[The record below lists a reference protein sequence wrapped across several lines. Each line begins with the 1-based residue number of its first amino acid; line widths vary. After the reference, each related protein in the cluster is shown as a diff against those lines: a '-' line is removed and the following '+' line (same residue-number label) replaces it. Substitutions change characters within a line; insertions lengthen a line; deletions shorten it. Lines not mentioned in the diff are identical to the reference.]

1 MLKWQGGISNSPEES
16 MKMGESLS
24 KELNSGDIIL
34 LDGDLAAGKTTFVKG
49 ILKGLNYNYEVTSP
63 TFTLINEY
71 DADTKVI
78 HMDCYREHDLTRW
91 INLGIQEYFY
101 SDDIIII
108 EWPEVIHTLLPNH
121 CVKICIK
128 NLSEISREFIVE

>member
-1 MLKWQGGISNSPEES
+1 MFNWQGGISNSPEES
-16 MKMGESLS
+16 IEMGISLS
-24 KELNSGDIIL
+24 KFLKGGDIIL
-34 LDGDLAAGKTTFVKG
+34 LNGDLAVGKTTFVKG
-49 ILKGLNYNYEVTSP
+49 ILKGLNYNSEVTSP

-108 EWPEVIHTLLPNH
+108 EWPEVIQSLLPNH
-121 CVKICIK
+121 CIKISIK
-128 NLSEISREFIVE
+128 NLSESSREFIVE